1 MDLSTNTQQIYCHNL
16 TGRDTYMH
24 RATFFI
30 YLFFFF
36 GYWVQ
41 NRRQKIAFKRE
52 TKRHTLLLLA
62 PMMVEITYVFMHLAP

>member
-30 YLFFFF
+30 YLFIFLDT
-36 GYWVQ
+36 GY
-41 NRRQKIAFKRE
+41 KTEDK
-52 TKRHTLLLLA
+52 K
-62 PMMVEITYVFMHLAP
+62 